1 MKNLFVFAL
10 LFSLTTAV
18 FAQPGTL
25 DATFGNGGIVST
37 QISTSYNFGNAMT
50 IQADG
55 KIVVVGQS
63 RVSGKYNMSIVRYN
77 PDGTLDDTF
86 DSDGMLII
94 EAATVNNFANK
105 VMIQS
110 DNKIVIAGHSF
121 NGSSADMVVV
131 RLNPDG
137 SIDNTFGTNGIATID
152 FAGANDLAESATLQ
166 ADGKILLG
174 GHSADNFSVVR
185 LKTDGSLDST
195 FGLNGL
201 AKIIFATGSSY
212 IKDII
217 VQSDGKILTAGF
229 ASGTG
234 AFTFALAR
242 FKTDG
247 SLDSTFGTN
256 GMVYYDFGSG
266 DNFGLAVREKSDGKI
281 LIAGNTFISSPPL
294 VYKQAVMQLNAD
306 GSKDNSFGTNGIA
319 RAGIANE
326 ECYAN
331 GLAIQ
336 PDGKII
342 LAGYNTDGSTD
353 DFILSRFNPDGSL
366 DLTFGNN
373 GLAVKYQIGGEGKA
387 IELLSDGKILVAG
400 NTYTSSASNFAL
412 VRYNG
417 DNNTTGIENNFE
429 SFVIMPNPASDNITI
444 EAGQGNKIIISD
456 IAGKVVYSCIAETAL
471 VNIDISSLPQGMY
484 FVTLYSN
491 TVNKTTK
498 LIKN

>member
-1 MKNLFVFAL
+1 MPSPEPLMPHL
-10 LFSLTTAV
+10 
-18 FAQPGTL
+18 
-25 DATFGNGGIVST
+25 ATEHVST

-256 GMVYYDFGSG
+256 GMIYYDFGSG

-281 LIAGNTFISSPPL
+281 LIQVIHLSQAL
-294 VYKQAVMQLNAD
+294 VYKQAVCSECR
-306 GSKDNSFGTNGIA
+306 GSKTIVGNNGIA
-319 RAGIANE
+319 RMQTKNVMQ
-326 ECYAN
+326 
-331 GLAIQ
+331 GLA
-336 PDGKII
+336 
-342 LAGYNTDGSTD
+342 
-353 DFILSRFNPDGSL
+353 LS
-366 DLTFGNN
+366 LT
-373 GLAVKYQIGGEGKA
+373 E
-387 IELLSDGKILVAG
+387 
-400 NTYTSSASNFAL
+400 
-412 VRYNG
+412 
-417 DNNTTGIENNFE
+417 
-429 SFVIMPNPASDNITI
+429 
-444 EAGQGNKIIISD
+444 
-456 IAGKVVYSCIAETAL
+456 
-471 VNIDISSLPQGMY
+471 
-484 FVTLYSN
+484 
-491 TVNKTTK
+491 K
-498 LIKN
+498 L